1 MSKKK
6 TATKGAA
13 PETPARPDAANE
25 NAKTTAAPARAHRV
39 SRRDG
44 AGHLDPAYSAELRA
58 KSLASAEV
66 HTADRAFLRGSR
78 ALRAS
83 LAEEL
88 GREAVM
94 TMTSGEDQSEQLQDI
109 ELEEEIG
116 GPFVPTSA
124 RQELARGRDR
134 SNPRGATREPFPTT

>member
-1 MSKKK
+1 MPKKK
-6 TATKGAA
+6 SSARAPTRPDEATRKSSAKA
-13 PETPARPDAANE
+13 TTTPAKEP
-25 NAKTTAAPARAHRV
+25 RV

-44 AGHLDPAYSAELRA
+44 AGHLDPAYAAELRA

-66 HTADRAFLRGSR
+66 HTAERAFLPGSG

-94 TMTSGEDQSEQLQDI
+94 TMTSGEDQSDQLQDVEL

-124 RQELARGRDR
+124 RQELARGYDP